1 VRPIEG
7 ETCYILQ
14 TEDLTALF
22 YEAAPMRAKQPPD
35 ELDASMEGT
44 GYYLDDFGGVLV
56 QASKIYVQSPD
67 WKQLS

>member
-1 VRPIEG
+1 
-7 ETCYILQ
+7 
-14 TEDLTALF
+14 
-22 YEAAPMRAKQPPD
+22 MRAKQPPD

-67 WKQLS
+67 WKQLSWRNIKWDNKAAWGQKVT